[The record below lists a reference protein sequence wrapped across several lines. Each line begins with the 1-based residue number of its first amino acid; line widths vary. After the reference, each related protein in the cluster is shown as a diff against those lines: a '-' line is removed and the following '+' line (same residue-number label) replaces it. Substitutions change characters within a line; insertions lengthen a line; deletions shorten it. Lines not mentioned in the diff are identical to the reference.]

1 MDGKYAPEM
10 PFRGEEHI
18 NEWTPW
24 SPQDIRRK
32 RCTLEAA
39 RLMVN
44 AALTAP
50 FAGGVPQVEAHLVYG
65 QEEVEKVAR
74 QIEALA
80 HTKKVWKERF
90 LYEAVMVRESDVLVF
105 LGDTRAIETPLDAGC
120 GLCGGGMDCS
130 YFYEKREHRNGLV
143 DVTDRASERAVDGP
157 LCTARVVDLG
167 YAIGSALWMAAT
179 LMVDARP
186 FASVG
191 IAGRKLGYCP
201 NSGIVVGIPC
211 ATLSKNPYVDV
222 NTDYHLI
229 NMAKVLDHTR
239 KIYIITR
246 IIRNFDH
253 RKWIPKRKAEKKEED

>member
-1 MDGKYAPEM
+1 
-10 PFRGEEHI
+10 
-18 NEWTPW
+18 
-24 SPQDIRRK
+24 
-32 RCTLEAA
+32 
-39 RLMVN
+39 
-44 AALTAP
+44 
-50 FAGGVPQVEAHLVYG
+50 
-65 QEEVEKVAR
+65 
-74 QIEALA
+74 
-80 HTKKVWKERF
+80 
-90 LYEAVMVRESDVLVF
+90 MVRESDVLVF